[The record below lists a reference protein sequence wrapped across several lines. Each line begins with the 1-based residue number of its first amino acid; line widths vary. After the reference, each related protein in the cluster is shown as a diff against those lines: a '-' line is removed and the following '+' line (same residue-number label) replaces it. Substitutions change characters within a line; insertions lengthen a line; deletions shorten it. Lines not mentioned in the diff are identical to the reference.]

1 MQDLEP
7 GKNLTHVKPP
17 QDTAAAKTTTTKLAR
32 TDSEN
37 AAVFVARQP
46 IFDRAQH
53 VYGYELLF
61 RQGVSHA
68 LDWHGDTATSVVVTN
83 SFSLI
88 GIEALTSGK
97 RAFINFTR
105 NLLLRQIAT
114 TLPVDMVAVEVLEDV
129 EPDSLIVEACRKL
142 KERGYMIVLDDFVN
156 DPRWAPLVRLAD
168 IIKIDF
174 LNTPVANRERVP
186 RELSKLN
193 IKFLAEKV
201 ETKED
206 FQMALDFGYHYIQG
220 YFFSKPETISVQDIP
235 GYKLNYLY
243 TLYEINQPQVNFD
256 TLEAVI
262 LREVSLSYKL
272 LRFIN
277 SAFFNLRHRIKTVRH
292 ALMLLGTEEI
302 RKWASLVAL
311 SGMGADKPD
320 ELAVVSAMRGK
331 FFELLALECGMENHR
346 TDIYLMGLF
355 SLVDA
360 FTDCPMSEVVKQL
373 PLNEEIKR
381 ALANEGGRFE
391 PLYQLAIAYEE
402 ANWQRVSELAT
413 ILRNGEASVPRL
425 YQEAVAWADQIFYKE
440 NGLS

>member
-1 MQDLEP
+1 MKPAQHQVTANPTSVQSSKVDLIQAE
-7 GKNLTHVKPP
+7 
-17 QDTAAAKTTTTKLAR
+17 
-32 TDSEN
+32 
-37 AAVFVARQP
+37 VFVARQP
-46 IFDRAQH
+46 IFDRGQH

-61 RQGVSHA
+61 RKGVSHV
-68 LDWHGDTATSVVVTN
+68 LETNGDSATSTVLTN

-88 GIEALTSGK
+88 GLENLTSGK

-105 NLLLRQIAT
+105 NLLLRQVVT
-114 TLPVDMVAVEVLEDV
+114 TLPADMVAVEILEDV
-129 EPDSLIVEACRKL
+129 EPDPLTIEACRRL
-142 KERGYMIVLDDFVN
+142 KSRGYVLVLDDFAYA
-156 DPRWAPLVRLAD
+156 PRFAPLIELAD

-174 LNTPVANRERVP
+174 LATPVEERQRLPRLLANSE
-186 RELSKLN
+186 

-206 FQMALDFGYHYIQG
+206 FQMALDFGYSYIQG
-220 YFFSKPETISVQDIP
+220 YFFSKPETIAVQDIP

-256 TLEAVI
+256 SLEAVI

-320 ELAVVSAMRGK
+320 ELAVLSAMRGK
-331 FFELLALECGMENHR
+331 FFELLAMECGMDHHR
-346 TDIYLMGLF
+346 TDMYMMGLF

-360 FTDCPMSEVVKQL
+360 FTDCPMHEVLKQL
-373 PLNEEIKR
+373 PLNEEVKR
-381 ALANEGGRFE
+381 ALAHEGGRFE
-391 PLYQLAIAYEE
+391 PVLQLALAYEE
-402 ANWQRVSELAT
+402 ANWARVSELASL
-413 ILRNGEASVPRL
+413 LRNGEASLPKL
-425 YQEAVAWADQIFYKE
+425 YQEAVAWANQIFYNE
-440 NGLS
+440 NALD

>member
-1 MQDLEP
+1 MKPVQDRAAP
-7 GKNLTHVKPP
+7 SAKARPP
-17 QDTAAAKTTTTKLAR
+17 KIEG
-32 TDSEN
+32 EN
-37 AAVFVARQP
+37 GAVFVARQP
-46 IFDRAQH
+46 IFDRGQH

-61 RQGVSHA
+61 RQGVGHV
-68 LDWHGDTATSVVVTN
+68 LDSRGDSATSSVLTN

-88 GIEALTSGK
+88 GMETLTSGK

-105 NLLLRQIAT
+105 NLLLRQVAT
-114 TLPVDMVAVEVLEDV
+114 TLPADMVAVEILEDV
-129 EPDSLIVEACRKL
+129 EPDPLTLEACRKL
-142 KERGYMIVLDDFVN
+142 KERGYMLVLDDFVYT
-156 DPRWAPLVRLAD
+156 PRLAPLVRMAD

-174 LNTPVANRERVP
+174 LNTSIEDRERLP
-186 RELSKLN
+186 RELGNPEVKY
-193 IKFLAEKV
+193 LAEKV

-220 YFFSKPETISVQDIP
+220 YFFSKPETISVHDIP

-243 TLYEINQPQVNFD
+243 TLYEINQPQINFD
-256 TLEAVI
+256 SLEAVI

-320 ELAVVSAMRGK
+320 ELAVLSAMRGR
-331 FFELLALECGMENHR
+331 FFELLAMECGFERNR
-346 TDIYLMGLF
+346 TDLYMMGLF

-360 FTDCPMSEVVKQL
+360 FTDVPMEDVLKKL
-373 PLNEEIKR
+373 PLNDDVKR
-381 ALANEGGRFE
+381 ALGHEGGRYE
-391 PLYQLAIAYEE
+391 PIYQLALAYEE
-402 ANWQRVSELAT
+402 ANWERVSELSS
-413 ILRNGEASVPRL
+413 ILQNGEAVVPRL
-425 YQEAVAWADQIFYKE
+425 YQEAVAWANQIFYNE
-440 NGLS
+440 DNVD